1 MTRSAEYWKR
11 RAEANMDGVQRGAEQ
26 RLDRLGRAYR
36 QAAQELTDEVKRIL
50 GTYAKRF
57 DLTPE
62 EAAAA
67 LREPADEE
75 SRAYGY
81 RISRAEA
88 LEKAIRER
96 LNGLGARLERETA
109 AQREWT
115 ASQSYQSAQKMVR
128 DMTGGVVSHAVPDL
142 QGMLRAMDTAWSG
155 RNYSARIWRNTDQLA
170 QMLEDEIKA
179 AFLSGKSV
187 RRIADTIMDRFGVGY
202 RAAECLVRTETSYVQ
217 NQTAAKSYED
227 AGCTEYEILTA
238 SDRRTCRRCAGQNG
252 RRYFFTEMQAGENAP
267 PFHPNCRCTIL
278 PVVGETARP
287 MQGKTGPDELGFA
300 VAKTG
305 ESGIISYG
313 EMTSE
318 EITARYRKPDGTSLL
333 SKEFSAMPVEI
344 QREAMRGYDKA
355 ISMYGNISPQRI
367 KAERMKNNVYALYSP
382 LYKTITLNPSIP
394 DAREEAY
401 ATIIH
406 EMTHHA
412 ENIGLFKSEDV
423 LKSALKR
430 LGLRA
435 NSRQAKTLQIRTV
448 GSIVESQW
456 SKVHEVVAHAVEKQ
470 VKGNGNELTQ
480 AIYDTLKE
488 MRVIK

>member
-26 RLDRLGRAYR
+26 RLARLGRAYH
-36 QAAQELTDEVKRIL
+36 QAARELEGEVQRIL

-81 RISRAEA
+81 RVSRAEA

-115 ASQSYQSAQKMVR
+115 ASKSYQSARKMMR
-128 DMTGGVVSHAVPDL
+128 DMTGGVVSQAVPDL
-142 QGMLRAMDTAWSG
+142 QGLLRAMDTAWSG

-170 QMLEDEIKA
+170 QMLEDEIEA

-187 RRIADTIMDRFGVGY
+187 RRMANVIMDRFGVGY
-202 RAAECLVRTETSYVQ
+202 RAAECLMRTETSYVQ

-238 SDRRTCRRCAGQNG
+238 SDRRTCRRCAAQNG
-252 RRYFFTEMQAGENAP
+252 RRYLFTEMQAGENAP

-278 PVVGETARP
+278 PVVGEEERLA
-287 MQGKTGPDELGFA
+287 KKAGPEELGFA

-305 ESGIISYG
+305 ESGIIVPKADGVLDLETGVRYQLAKGSKLQDV
-313 EMTSE
+313 
-318 EITARYRKPDGTSLL
+318 EIFAGKGSK
-333 SKEFSAMPVEI
+333 KEFRQAEKYA
-344 QREAMRGYDKA
+344 QR
-355 ISMYGNISPQRI
+355 YGGAASNWQHAKGKGMLATDEGDV
-367 KAERMKNNVYALYSP
+367 KAE
-382 LYKTITLNPSIP
+382 
-394 DAREEAY
+394 
-401 ATIIH
+401 IH
-406 EMTHHA
+406 WVQCEG
-412 ENIGLFKSEDV
+412 IGK
-423 LKSALKR
+423 
-430 LGLRA
+430 
-435 NSRQAKTLQIRTV
+435 
-448 GSIVESQW
+448 
-456 SKVHEVVAHAVEKQ
+456 
-470 VKGNGNELTQ
+470 
-480 AIYDTLKE
+480 KE
-488 MRVIK
+488 MFVKKWLE

>member
-26 RLDRLGRAYR
+26 RLARLGRAYH
-36 QAAQELTDEVKRIL
+36 QAARELEGEVQRIL

-81 RISRAEA
+81 RVSRAEA

-115 ASQSYQSAQKMVR
+115 ASKSYQSARKMMR
-128 DMTGGVVSHAVPDL
+128 DMTGGVVSQAVPDL

-170 QMLEDEIKA
+170 QMLEDEIEA

-187 RRIADTIMDRFGVGY
+187 RRMANVIMDRFGVGY
-202 RAAECLVRTETSYVQ
+202 RAAECLMRTETSYVQ

-238 SDRRTCRRCAGQNG
+238 SDRRTCRRCVAQNG
-252 RRYFFTEMQAGENAP
+252 RRYLFTEMQVGENAP

-278 PVVGETARP
+278 PVVGEEERLAKKAG
-287 MQGKTGPDELGFA
+287 QELGFA

-305 ESGIISYG
+305 ESGIIVPKADGVLDLETGVRYQLAKGSKLQDV
-313 EMTSE
+313 
-318 EITARYRKPDGTSLL
+318 EIFAGKGSK
-333 SKEFSAMPVEI
+333 KEFRQAEKYA
-344 QREAMRGYDKA
+344 QR
-355 ISMYGNISPQRI
+355 YGGAASNWQHAKGKGMLATDEGDV
-367 KAERMKNNVYALYSP
+367 KAE
-382 LYKTITLNPSIP
+382 
-394 DAREEAY
+394 
-401 ATIIH
+401 IH
-406 EMTHHA
+406 WVQCEG
-412 ENIGLFKSEDV
+412 IGK
-423 LKSALKR
+423 
-430 LGLRA
+430 
-435 NSRQAKTLQIRTV
+435 
-448 GSIVESQW
+448 
-456 SKVHEVVAHAVEKQ
+456 
-470 VKGNGNELTQ
+470 
-480 AIYDTLKE
+480 KE
-488 MRVIK
+488 MFVKKWLE

>member
-1 MTRSAEYWKR
+1 MTRSAEYRKR

-26 RLDRLGRAYR
+26 RLARLGRAYH
-36 QAAQELTDEVKRIL
+36 QAARELEGEVQRIL

-81 RISRAEA
+81 RVSRAET

-115 ASQSYQSAQKMVR
+115 ASKSYQSARKMMR
-128 DMTGGVVSHAVPDL
+128 DMTGGVVSQAVPDL

-155 RNYSARIWRNTDQLA
+155 RNYSARIWRNTDHLA
-170 QMLEDEIKA
+170 QMLEDEIEA

-187 RRIADTIMDRFGVGY
+187 RRMANVIMDRFGVGY
-202 RAAECLVRTETSYVQ
+202 RAAECLMRTETSYVQ

-238 SDRRTCRRCAGQNG
+238 SDRRTCRRCAAQNG
-252 RRYFFTEMQAGENAP
+252 KRYPFTAMQPGENAP

-278 PVVGETARP
+278 PVVGEEERLA
-287 MQGKTGPDELGFA
+287 KKAGPEELGFA

-305 ESGIISYG
+305 ESGKIKTDKQFGKKIGKHAMDYG
-313 EMTSE
+313 LD
-318 EITARYRKPDGTSLL
+318 P
-333 SKEFSAMPVEI
+333 SKAAD
-344 QREAMRGYDKA
+344 REQM
-355 ISMYGNISPQRI
+355 
-367 KAERMKNNVYALYSP
+367 RMKIDSICSTADTIAHGDWRGQSKPAKFYIKGDDVVVTTEDNVFI
-382 LYKTITLNPSIP
+382 TILKGGISN
-394 DAREEAY
+394 AR
-401 ATIIH
+401 
-406 EMTHHA
+406 
-412 ENIGLFKSEDV
+412 
-423 LKSALKR
+423 
-430 LGLRA
+430 
-435 NSRQAKTLQIRTV
+435 
-448 GSIVESQW
+448 
-456 SKVHEVVAHAVEKQ
+456 
-470 VKGNGNELTQ
+470 VKNARRE
-480 AIYDTLKE
+480 
-488 MRVIK
+488 

>member
-26 RLDRLGRAYR
+26 RLARLGRAYH
-36 QAAQELTDEVKRIL
+36 QAALELEGEVQRIL

-81 RISRAEA
+81 RVSRAEA

-115 ASQSYQSAQKMVR
+115 ASKSYQSARKMMR
-128 DMTGGVVSHAVPDL
+128 DMTGGVVSQAVPDL
-142 QGMLRAMDTAWSG
+142 QGLLRAMDTAWSG
-155 RNYSARIWRNTDQLA
+155 RNYSARIWRNTDHLA
-170 QMLEDEIKA
+170 QMLEDEIEA

-187 RRIADTIMDRFGVGY
+187 RRMANVIMDRFGVGY
-202 RAAECLVRTETSYVQ
+202 RAAECLMRTETSYVQ

-238 SDRRTCRRCAGQNG
+238 SDRRTCRRCAAQNG
-252 RRYFFTEMQAGENAP
+252 RRYPFTAMQAGENAP

-278 PVVGETARP
+278 PVVGEEERLA
-287 MQGKTGPDELGFA
+287 KKADELGFA

-305 ESGIISYG
+305 ESGIIKVKNSDLPNGLPIKGTPNSTVDKTDDSGVTLQRRLYG
-313 EMTSE
+313 EDGLALTDYDVSDHGLPHLHPTGAHKHMYSHG
-318 EITARYRKPDGTSLL
+318 RRPVRGKPEKL
-333 SKEFSAMPVEI
+333 SKEELEQNSDIIKDGEN
-344 QREAMRGYDKA
+344 YHDK
-355 ISMYGNISPQRI
+355 G
-367 KAERMKNNVYALYSP
+367 
-382 LYKTITLNPSIP
+382 
-394 DAREEAY
+394 
-401 ATIIH
+401 
-406 EMTHHA
+406 
-412 ENIGLFKSEDV
+412 
-423 LKSALKR
+423 
-430 LGLRA
+430 
-435 NSRQAKTLQIRTV
+435 
-448 GSIVESQW
+448 
-456 SKVHEVVAHAVEKQ
+456 
-470 VKGNGNELTQ
+470 
-480 AIYDTLKE
+480 
-488 MRVIK
+488 

>member
-26 RLDRLGRAYR
+26 RLARLGRAYH
-36 QAAQELTDEVKRIL
+36 QAARELEGEVQRIL

-81 RISRAEA
+81 RVSRAET

-115 ASQSYQSAQKMVR
+115 ASKSYQSARKMMR
-128 DMTGGVVSHAVPDL
+128 DMTGGVVSQAVPDL

-170 QMLEDEIKA
+170 QMLEDEIEA

-187 RRIADTIMDRFGVGY
+187 RRMANVIMDRFGVGY

-238 SDRRTCRRCAGQNG
+238 SDRRTCRRCAAQNG
-252 RRYFFTEMQAGENAP
+252 RRYLFTEMQAGENAP

-278 PVVGETARP
+278 PVVGEEERLAKKAEKP
-287 MQGKTGPDELGFA
+287 EKLGFA

-305 ESGIISYG
+305 ESGIIVPKADGVLDLETGVRYQLAKGSKLQDV
-313 EMTSE
+313 
-318 EITARYRKPDGTSLL
+318 EIFAGKGSK
-333 SKEFSAMPVEI
+333 KEFRQAEKYA
-344 QREAMRGYDKA
+344 QR
-355 ISMYGNISPQRI
+355 YGGAASNWQHAKGKGMLATDEGDV
-367 KAERMKNNVYALYSP
+367 KAE
-382 LYKTITLNPSIP
+382 
-394 DAREEAY
+394 
-401 ATIIH
+401 IH
-406 EMTHHA
+406 WVQCEG
-412 ENIGLFKSEDV
+412 IGK
-423 LKSALKR
+423 
-430 LGLRA
+430 
-435 NSRQAKTLQIRTV
+435 
-448 GSIVESQW
+448 
-456 SKVHEVVAHAVEKQ
+456 
-470 VKGNGNELTQ
+470 
-480 AIYDTLKE
+480 KE
-488 MRVIK
+488 MFVKKWLE

>member
-26 RLDRLGRAYR
+26 RLARLGRAYH
-36 QAAQELTDEVKRIL
+36 QAARELEGEVQRIL

-81 RISRAEA
+81 RVSRAEA

-115 ASQSYQSAQKMVR
+115 ASKSYQSARKMMR
-128 DMTGGVVSHAVPDL
+128 DMTGGVVSQAVPDL
-142 QGMLRAMDTAWSG
+142 QGLLRAMDTAWSG
-155 RNYSARIWRNTDQLA
+155 RNYSARIWRNTDHLA
-170 QMLEDEIKA
+170 QMLEDEIEA

-187 RRIADTIMDRFGVGY
+187 RRMANVIMDRFGVGY
-202 RAAECLVRTETSYVQ
+202 RAAECLMRTETSYVQ
-217 NQTAAKSYED
+217 NQTAAQSYRD

-238 SDRRTCRRCAGQNG
+238 SDRRTCRRCAAQNG
-252 RRYFFTEMQAGENAP
+252 RRYLFTEMQAGENAP

-278 PVVGETARP
+278 PVVGEEERLA
-287 MQGKTGPDELGFA
+287 KKAGPEELGFA
-300 VAKTG
+300 VAKSG
-305 ESGIISYG
+305 ESGIINDG
-313 EMTSE
+313 EMTSQ
-318 EITARYRKPDGTSLL
+318 EIAARYRKPDGTSLL

-355 ISMYGNISPQRI
+355 ISMYGNIPPQRI
-367 KAERMKNNVYALYSP
+367 KAERMKKTVYASYS
-382 LYKTITLNPSIP
+382 LSYNTITLNSAIP
-394 DAREEAY
+394 DAAKGAY
-401 ATIIH
+401 ATVIH

-412 ENIGLFKSEDV
+412 ENIGLFESDEI
-423 LKSALKR
+423 LQAAFKR
-430 LGLRA
+430 LALRSNSNQAA
-435 NSRQAKTLQIRTV
+435 NLKIRTV
-448 GSIVESQW
+448 GSTDKKDYGNVQEII
-456 SKVHEVVAHAVEKQ
+456 AHAMDKQ
-470 VKGNGNELTQ
+470 MTGKGNQLTD
-480 AIYDTLKE
+480 AIYEVLKE
-488 MRVIK
+488 KGVIK

>member
-26 RLDRLGRAYR
+26 RLARLGRAYH
-36 QAAQELTDEVKRIL
+36 QAARELEGEVQRIL

-81 RISRAEA
+81 RVSRAEA

-115 ASQSYQSAQKMVR
+115 ASKSYQSARKMMR
-128 DMTGGVVSHAVPDL
+128 DMTGGVVSQAVPDL
-142 QGMLRAMDTAWSG
+142 QGLLRAMDTAWSG

-170 QMLEDEIKA
+170 QMLEDEIEA

-187 RRIADTIMDRFGVGY
+187 RRMANVIMDRFGVGY
-202 RAAECLVRTETSYVQ
+202 RAAECLMRTETSYVQ
-217 NQTAAKSYED
+217 NQTAAQSYRD

-238 SDRRTCRRCAGQNG
+238 SDRRTCSRCAAQNG
-252 RRYFFTEMQAGENAP
+252 RRYPFTEMQAGENAP

-278 PVVGETARP
+278 PVVGEEERLAKKAG
-287 MQGKTGPDELGFA
+287 QELGFA

-305 ESGIISYG
+305 ESGIIKVKNSDLPNGLPIKGTPNSTVDKTDDSGVTLQRRLYG
-313 EMTSE
+313 EDGLALTDYDVSDHGLPHLHPTGAHKHMYSHG
-318 EITARYRKPDGTSLL
+318 RRPVRGKPEKL
-333 SKEFSAMPVEI
+333 SKEELEQNSDIIKDGEN
-344 QREAMRGYDKA
+344 YHDK
-355 ISMYGNISPQRI
+355 G
-367 KAERMKNNVYALYSP
+367 
-382 LYKTITLNPSIP
+382 
-394 DAREEAY
+394 
-401 ATIIH
+401 
-406 EMTHHA
+406 
-412 ENIGLFKSEDV
+412 
-423 LKSALKR
+423 
-430 LGLRA
+430 
-435 NSRQAKTLQIRTV
+435 
-448 GSIVESQW
+448 
-456 SKVHEVVAHAVEKQ
+456 
-470 VKGNGNELTQ
+470 
-480 AIYDTLKE
+480 
-488 MRVIK
+488 

>member
-26 RLDRLGRAYR
+26 RLARLGRAYH
-36 QAAQELTDEVKRIL
+36 QAARELEGEVQRIL

-81 RISRAEA
+81 RVSRAEA

-115 ASQSYQSAQKMVR
+115 ASKSYQSARKMMR
-128 DMTGGVVSHAVPDL
+128 DMTGGVVSQAVPDL

-155 RNYSARIWRNTDQLA
+155 RNYSARIWRNTDHLA
-170 QMLEDEIKA
+170 QMLEEEIEA

-187 RRIADTIMDRFGVGY
+187 RRMANVIMDRFGVGY

-217 NQTAAKSYED
+217 NQTAAQSYRD

-238 SDRRTCRRCAGQNG
+238 SDRRTCSRCAAQNG
-252 RRYFFTEMQAGENAP
+252 KRYPFTAMQAGENAP

-278 PVVGETARP
+278 PVVGEEERLAKKAG
-287 MQGKTGPDELGFA
+287 QELGFA

-305 ESGIISYG
+305 ESGIIVPKADGVLDLETGVRYQLAKGSKLQDV
-313 EMTSE
+313 
-318 EITARYRKPDGTSLL
+318 EIFAGKGSK
-333 SKEFSAMPVEI
+333 KEFRQAEKYA
-344 QREAMRGYDKA
+344 QR
-355 ISMYGNISPQRI
+355 YGGAASNWQHAKGKGMLATDEGDV
-367 KAERMKNNVYALYSP
+367 KAE
-382 LYKTITLNPSIP
+382 
-394 DAREEAY
+394 
-401 ATIIH
+401 IH
-406 EMTHHA
+406 WVQCEG
-412 ENIGLFKSEDV
+412 IGK
-423 LKSALKR
+423 
-430 LGLRA
+430 
-435 NSRQAKTLQIRTV
+435 
-448 GSIVESQW
+448 
-456 SKVHEVVAHAVEKQ
+456 
-470 VKGNGNELTQ
+470 
-480 AIYDTLKE
+480 KE
-488 MRVIK
+488 MFVKKWLE

>member
-26 RLDRLGRAYR
+26 RLARLGRAYH
-36 QAAQELTDEVKRIL
+36 QAARELEGEVQRIL

-81 RISRAEA
+81 RVSRAEA

-115 ASQSYQSAQKMVR
+115 ASKSYQSARKMMR
-128 DMTGGVVSHAVPDL
+128 DMTGGVVSQAVPDL

-155 RNYSARIWRNTDQLA
+155 RNYSARIWRNTDHLA
-170 QMLEDEIKA
+170 QMLEDEIEA

-187 RRIADTIMDRFGVGY
+187 RRMANVIMDRFGVGY
-202 RAAECLVRTETSYVQ
+202 RAAECLMRTETSYVQ
-217 NQTAAKSYED
+217 NQTAAQSYRD

-238 SDRRTCRRCAGQNG
+238 SDRRTCRRCAAQNG
-252 RRYFFTEMQAGENAP
+252 RRYLFTEMQAGENAP

-278 PVVGETARP
+278 PVVGEEERLA
-287 MQGKTGPDELGFA
+287 KKAGPEELGFA

-305 ESGIISYG
+305 ESGIIKVKNSDLPNGLPIKGTPNSTVDKTDDSGVTLQRRLYG
-313 EMTSE
+313 EDGLALTDYDVSDHGLPHLHPTGAHKHMYSHG
-318 EITARYRKPDGTSLL
+318 RRPVRGKPEKL
-333 SKEFSAMPVEI
+333 SKEELEQNSDIIKDGEN
-344 QREAMRGYDKA
+344 YHDK
-355 ISMYGNISPQRI
+355 G
-367 KAERMKNNVYALYSP
+367 
-382 LYKTITLNPSIP
+382 
-394 DAREEAY
+394 
-401 ATIIH
+401 
-406 EMTHHA
+406 
-412 ENIGLFKSEDV
+412 
-423 LKSALKR
+423 
-430 LGLRA
+430 
-435 NSRQAKTLQIRTV
+435 
-448 GSIVESQW
+448 
-456 SKVHEVVAHAVEKQ
+456 
-470 VKGNGNELTQ
+470 
-480 AIYDTLKE
+480 
-488 MRVIK
+488 

>member
-26 RLDRLGRAYR
+26 RLARLGRAYH
-36 QAAQELTDEVKRIL
+36 QAARELEGEVQRIL

-81 RISRAEA
+81 RVSRAEA

-115 ASQSYQSAQKMVR
+115 ASQSYQSARKMMR
-128 DMTGGVVSHAVPDL
+128 DMTGGVVSQAVPDL

-155 RNYSARIWRNTDQLA
+155 RNYSARIWRNTDHLA
-170 QMLEDEIKA
+170 QMLEEEIEA

-187 RRIADTIMDRFGVGY
+187 RRMANVIMDRFGVGY
-202 RAAECLVRTETSYVQ
+202 RAAECLMRTETSYVQ

-238 SDRRTCRRCAGQNG
+238 SDRRTCSRCAAQNG
-252 RRYFFTEMQAGENAP
+252 KRYPFTEMQAGENAP

-278 PVVGETARP
+278 PVVGEEERLA
-287 MQGKTGPDELGFA
+287 KKAGPEELGFA

-305 ESGIISYG
+305 ESGIIVPKADGVLDLETGVRYQLAKGSKLQDV
-313 EMTSE
+313 
-318 EITARYRKPDGTSLL
+318 EIFAGKGSK
-333 SKEFSAMPVEI
+333 KEFRQAEKYA
-344 QREAMRGYDKA
+344 QR
-355 ISMYGNISPQRI
+355 YGGAASNWQHAKGKGMLATDEGDV
-367 KAERMKNNVYALYSP
+367 KAE
-382 LYKTITLNPSIP
+382 
-394 DAREEAY
+394 
-401 ATIIH
+401 IH
-406 EMTHHA
+406 WVQCEG
-412 ENIGLFKSEDV
+412 IGK
-423 LKSALKR
+423 
-430 LGLRA
+430 
-435 NSRQAKTLQIRTV
+435 
-448 GSIVESQW
+448 
-456 SKVHEVVAHAVEKQ
+456 
-470 VKGNGNELTQ
+470 
-480 AIYDTLKE
+480 KE
-488 MRVIK
+488 MFVKKWLE

>member
-26 RLDRLGRAYR
+26 RLARLGRAYQ
-36 QAAQELTDEVKRIL
+36 QAARELEGEVQRIL

-81 RISRAEA
+81 RVSRAEA

-115 ASQSYQSAQKMVR
+115 ASKSYQSARKMMR
-128 DMTGGVVSHAVPDL
+128 DMTGGVVSQAVPDL

-155 RNYSARIWRNTDQLA
+155 RNYSARIWRNTDHLA
-170 QMLEDEIKA
+170 QMLEDEIEA

-187 RRIADTIMDRFGVGY
+187 RRMANVIMDRFGVGY
-202 RAAECLVRTETSYVQ
+202 RAAECLMRTETSYVQ

-238 SDRRTCRRCAGQNG
+238 SDRRTCSRCAAQNG
-252 RRYFFTEMQAGENAP
+252 RRYLFTEMQAGENAP

-278 PVVGETARP
+278 PVVGEEERLA
-287 MQGKTGPDELGFA
+287 KKAGPEELGFA

-305 ESGIISYG
+305 ESGIIVPKADGVLDLETGVRYQLAKGSKLQDV
-313 EMTSE
+313 
-318 EITARYRKPDGTSLL
+318 EIFAGKGSK
-333 SKEFSAMPVEI
+333 KEFRQAEKYA
-344 QREAMRGYDKA
+344 QR
-355 ISMYGNISPQRI
+355 YGGAASNWQHAKGKGMLATDEGDV
-367 KAERMKNNVYALYSP
+367 KAE
-382 LYKTITLNPSIP
+382 
-394 DAREEAY
+394 
-401 ATIIH
+401 IH
-406 EMTHHA
+406 WVQCEG
-412 ENIGLFKSEDV
+412 IGK
-423 LKSALKR
+423 
-430 LGLRA
+430 
-435 NSRQAKTLQIRTV
+435 
-448 GSIVESQW
+448 
-456 SKVHEVVAHAVEKQ
+456 
-470 VKGNGNELTQ
+470 
-480 AIYDTLKE
+480 KE
-488 MRVIK
+488 MFVKKWLE

>member
-26 RLDRLGRAYR
+26 RLARLGRAYH
-36 QAAQELTDEVKRIL
+36 QAALELEGEVQRIL

-81 RISRAEA
+81 RVSRAEA

-115 ASQSYQSAQKMVR
+115 ASKSYQSARKMMR
-128 DMTGGVVSHAVPDL
+128 DMTGGVVSQAVPDL

-170 QMLEDEIKA
+170 QMLEDEIEA

-187 RRIADTIMDRFGVGY
+187 RRMANVIMDRFGVGY
-202 RAAECLVRTETSYVQ
+202 RAAECLMRTETSYVQ
-217 NQTAAKSYED
+217 NQTAARSYQD
-227 AGCTEYEILTA
+227 VGCTDYEILTA
-238 SDRRTCRRCAGQNG
+238 SDRRTCRRCAAQNG
-252 RRYFFTEMQAGENAP
+252 RRYLFTEMQAGENAP

-278 PVVGETARP
+278 PVVGEEERLAKKAG
-287 MQGKTGPDELGFA
+287 QELGFA

-305 ESGIISYG
+305 ESGIIKVKNSDLPNGLPIKGTPNSTVDKTDDSGVTLQRRLYG
-313 EMTSE
+313 EDGLALTDYDVSDHGLPHLHPTGAHKHMYSHG
-318 EITARYRKPDGTSLL
+318 RRPVRGKPEKL
-333 SKEFSAMPVEI
+333 SKEELEQNSDIIKDGEN
-344 QREAMRGYDKA
+344 YHDK
-355 ISMYGNISPQRI
+355 G
-367 KAERMKNNVYALYSP
+367 
-382 LYKTITLNPSIP
+382 
-394 DAREEAY
+394 
-401 ATIIH
+401 
-406 EMTHHA
+406 
-412 ENIGLFKSEDV
+412 
-423 LKSALKR
+423 
-430 LGLRA
+430 
-435 NSRQAKTLQIRTV
+435 
-448 GSIVESQW
+448 
-456 SKVHEVVAHAVEKQ
+456 
-470 VKGNGNELTQ
+470 
-480 AIYDTLKE
+480 
-488 MRVIK
+488 